1 MMRKLII
8 SALEAKYDGEI
19 QEALCNVEIYLHNPA
34 GIGEHSEILEAINI
48 QLSKM
53 TEAQEKKEILN
64 IFE

>member
-1 MMRKLII
+1 MRDMII
-8 SALEAKYDGEI
+8 DALKAKYDGQI
-19 QEALCNVEIYLHNPA
+19 QEALCNIEIYLQNPA
-34 GIGEHSEILEAINI
+34 GIGEHPEILESINC

>member
-1 MMRKLII
+1 MRDVII
-8 SALEAKYDGEI
+8 NALKAKYDGEI

-34 GIGEHSEILEAINI
+34 GIGEHPEILEAINT